1 MKTILKSVAA
11 AGLLLGTASL
21 PAFVAPAM
29 AAGPI
34 VPGLGVA
41 NLEAVRVNSNAY
53 KTAAQQRQTTYK
65 AQIDQANARAQQ
77 IQAQLKPLA
86 DKFEADRRGGKVSE
100 AALQQQVATIQQMQ
114 QSGQQEVNQILAPVA
129 LSEAYVDEQIVDKLN
144 TAVQNANNKR
154 KISILLRPESLIY
167 ADNAYNLNQDILN
180 ELNTLL
186 PSAQIVPPAGW
197 EPREVREA
205 RAAQQQRQG
214 GQPAAP
220 AAPAAPAQPAGP
232 QPEGR

>member
-34 VPGLGVA
+34 IPGLGVA
-41 NLEAVRVNSNAY
+41 NLEAVRVNSNAF

-65 AQIDQANARAQQ
+65 AQIDQANSRAQQ

-86 DKFEADRRGGKVSE
+86 DKFEADRRGGKASE
-100 AALQQQVATIQQMQ
+100 AALQQQVAQIQQLQ
-114 QSGQQEVNQILAPVA
+114 QSGQQEVNQILQPVA
-129 LSEAYVDEQIVDKLN
+129 ISEAYVDEQIAEKLN

-154 KISILLRPESLIY
+154 KISILLRPDSLIY
-167 ADNAYNLNQDILN
+167 ADNGYNMNQDILN

-197 EPREVREA
+197 EPREIREQ
-205 RAAQQQRQG
+205 RAAQQRQQG
-214 GQPAAP
+214 GQQAAP
-220 AAPAAPAQPAGP
+220 AAAPAQPAAQ

>member
-34 VPGLGVA
+34 IPGLGVA
-41 NLEAVRVNSNAY
+41 NLEAVRINSNAF

-65 AQIDQANARAQQ
+65 AQIDQANSRAQQ

-86 DKFEADRRGGKVSE
+86 DKFEADRRGGKASE
-100 AALQQQVATIQQMQ
+100 AALQQQVAQIQQLQ
-114 QSGQQEVNQILAPVA
+114 QSGQQEVNQILQPVA
-129 LSEAYVDEQIVDKLN
+129 ISEAYVDEQIAEKLN

-154 KISILLRPESLIY
+154 KISILLRPDSLIY
-167 ADNAYNLNQDILN
+167 ADNGYNMNQDILN

-197 EPREVREA
+197 EPREIREQ
-205 RAAQQQRQG
+205 RAAQQRQQG
-214 GQPAAP
+214 GQQAAP
-220 AAPAAPAQPAGP
+220 AAAPAQPAAQ

>member
-21 PAFVAPAM
+21 PAFVVPAM
-29 AAGPI
+29 AAGPV

-53 KTAAQQRQTTYK
+53 KSAAQQRQTTYK

-100 AALQQQVATIQQMQ
+100 AQLQQQVAQIQQLQ
-114 QSGQQEVNQILAPVA
+114 QSGQQEVNQILQPVA
-129 LSEAYVDEQIVDKLN
+129 ISEAYVDEQIADKLN

-154 KISILLRPESLIY
+154 KISILLRPDSLIY
-167 ADNAYNLNQDILN
+167 ADNGYNMNQDILT
-180 ELNTLL
+180 ELNALL

-205 RAAQQQRQG
+205 RARQG
-214 GQPAAP
+214 GQQAAP
-220 AAPAAPAQPAGP
+220 AAAPAQPAAP
-232 QPEGR
+232 SPEGR

>member
-34 VPGLGVA
+34 IPGLGVA
-41 NLEAVRVNSNAY
+41 NLEAVRVNSNAF

-65 AQIDQANARAQQ
+65 AQIDQANSRAQQ

-86 DKFEADRRGGKVSE
+86 DKFEADRRGGKASE
-100 AALQQQVATIQQMQ
+100 AALQQQVAQIQQLQ
-114 QSGQQEVNQILAPVA
+114 QSGQQEVNQILQPVA
-129 LSEAYVDEQIVDKLN
+129 ISEAYVDEQIAEKLN

-154 KISILLRPESLIY
+154 KISILLRPDSLIY
-167 ADNAYNLNQDILN
+167 ADNGYNMNQDILN
-180 ELNTLL
+180 ELNALL

-197 EPREVREA
+197 EPREIREQ
-205 RAAQQQRQG
+205 RAAQQRQQG
-214 GQPAAP
+214 GQQAAP
-220 AAPAAPAQPAGP
+220 AAAPAQPAAQ

>member
-1 MKTILKSVAA
+1 
-11 AGLLLGTASL
+11 
-21 PAFVAPAM
+21 M
-29 AAGPI
+29 AAGPV

-53 KTAAQQRQTTYK
+53 KSAAQQRQTTYK

-86 DKFEADRRGGKVSE
+86 DKFEADRRGGKVSQ

-144 TAVQNANNKR
+144 TEIQKA
-154 KISILLRPESLIY
+154 L
-167 ADNAYNLNQDILN
+167 
-180 ELNTLL
+180 T
-186 PSAQIVPPAGW
+186 
-197 EPREVREA
+197 
-205 RAAQQQRQG
+205 
-214 GQPAAP
+214 AP
-220 AAPAAPAQPAGP
+220 AVDKVVGHNGYVPDGRDASAAAEFFRKEVQDAGEAVRIAKIKP
-232 QPEGR
+232 I

>member
-1 MKTILKSVAA
+1 MKTIFKSVAA
-11 AGLLLGTASL
+11 AGLLLGTVSL

-41 NLEAVRVNSNAY
+41 NLEAVRANSNAF

-86 DKFEADRRGGKVSE
+86 DKFEADRRAAKPNE
-100 AALQQQVATIQQMQ
+100 AALQQQLAQLQQLQ
-114 QSGQQEVNQILAPVA
+114 QSGQQEVNRILAPVA
-129 LSEAYVDEQIVDKLN
+129 MSEAYVDEQIVDKLN
-144 TAVQNANNKR
+144 TAVQNAITKR
-154 KISILLRPESLIY
+154 KISILLRPDALIF
-167 ADNAYNLNQDILN
+167 ADNGYNMNQPILD
-180 ELNTLL
+180 ELNVLL

-197 EPREVREA
+197 EPREVREQ
-205 RAAQQQRQG
+205 RAAQQRPQG

-220 AAPAAPAQPAGP
+220 AAAPAAPAGP